1 MCRCHYWT
9 AQVQELA
16 THVGYTKRYLDLL
29 FKEHVGVSP
38 KSLASILRFQ
48 EVYQVWMQQKSPT
61 FFRNHWPAYYYDQS
75 HFIKEF
81 KRFTGFT
88 PQQYNGI
95 VNEFG
100 RAFSAKQ

>member
-1 MCRCHYWT
+1 MPVVSSLLHLF
-9 AQVQELA
+9 AKPLL
-16 THVGYTKRYLDLL
+16 YTKL
-29 FKEHVGVSP
+29 GMVS
-38 KSLASILRFQ
+38 
-48 EVYQVWMQQKSPT
+48 
-61 FFRNHWPAYYYDQS
+61 FRNHWPAYYYDQS

-88 PQQYNGI
+88 PQQYTAI